1 MNTVRTDIP
10 RADHPAVR
18 PDGQEIATAETVLMR
33 VPPVAPSARVAEV
46 FDLFI
51 KNPDL
56 VALPIV
62 ADDIPV
68 AMVNRRKLVESF
80 ARPYTRDLFGNKPI
94 SDFVSNLPLVVDINT
109 DIDDISRIILETDM
123 QYMYDGFVITANNR
137 YVGIGTGH
145 DLLRAVTARTQA
157 RLYRLAHYDALTG
170 LPNRLLLLDRL
181 SQAMSQAAHSE
192 RLVAVM
198 LFDLDR
204 FKTINDTLGH
214 AVGDQLLCRLG
225 ERLTACVREGDTV
238 ARLGGDEFIVMLPN
252 LRCVP
257 DAAAVAQKILD
268 ALHLPFPVEGREV
281 FVTPSIGIAL
291 YPFHEGVEALL
302 QCADRAMYHAKEHG
316 GNRYEFCTAEMNDRN
331 PQRLSLESELRRAVK
346 RGELEL
352 HYQPQVDVAN
362 GRIVGVEALLR
373 WRHPEFGLVPP
384 GEFIPLAVET
394 GQILPIGEWVLRNA
408 CAQAKAW
415 QEAEL
420 PPLRMAV
427 NVCVRQFLQQG
438 FTESVGRV
446 LEDTG
451 LDSRWLELELTE
463 STLMQNT
470 QATVAVLNDLNAMGV
485 RLSVDDFGTGYS
497 SLAYLK
503 RFPIDTLKID
513 GSFVCDITTDPNDAA
528 IVKAIIAMAH
538 SLDMRVVAEAV
549 ETEQQ
554 LAFLREHRCHEV
566 QGYLVGRPL
575 PAAELEAR
583 LFAAAAPQLRR
594 A

>member
-1 MNTVRTDIP
+1 MVPSPPDPRFDIQSLALLDD
-10 RADHPAVR
+10 RESV
-18 PDGQEIATAETVLMR
+18 TAALLLQR
-33 VPPVAPSARVAEV
+33 VAPVAPTERVSRVLEIFTA
-46 FDLFI
+46 
-51 KNPDL
+51 NPNL

-62 ADDIPV
+62 ADGVPL
-68 AMVNRRKLVESF
+68 AMVNRKKMIESF
-80 ARPYTRDLFGNKPI
+80 ARPYTRELFGNKPI
-94 SDFVSNLPLVVDINT
+94 STLVEGLPLVVDIGT
-109 DIDDISRIILETDM
+109 DLDEISRIIMETDM
-123 QYMYDGFVITANNR
+123 QYMYDGFVITEQGR
-137 YVGIGTGH
+137 YAGIGTGY

-157 RLYRLAHYDALTG
+157 QLYRLAHFDALTG

-181 SQAMSQAAHSE
+181 GQAIAQAARGE
-192 RLVAVM
+192 RLLAVM
-198 LFDLDR
+198 LLDLDR

-225 ERLTACVREGDTV
+225 ERLKECVREGDTV

-252 LRCVP
+252 LRYVP

-268 ALHLPFPVEGREV
+268 ALHQPFPIDGHEI

-302 QCADRAMYHAKEHG
+302 QCADRAMYHVKEHG
-316 GNRYEFCTAEMNDRN
+316 GNYYAFCTVDMNDSN
-331 PQRLSLESELRRAVK
+331 PRRLSLETDLRRAVK
-346 RGELEL
+346 RDELEL
-352 HYQPQVDVAN
+352 HYQPQVDLAS
-362 GRIVGVEALLR
+362 GRIVGVEALVR
-373 WRHPEFGLVPP
+373 WRHPELGLVPP
-384 GEFIPLAVET
+384 AEFIPLAVET
-394 GQILPIGEWVLRNA
+394 GQILPIGEWVLRTA

-415 QEAEL
+415 QDAG
-420 PPLRMAV
+420 PGPLRIAV
-427 NVCVRQFLQQG
+427 NVCVRQFLQAG
-438 FTESVGRV
+438 FAETVGRI
-446 LEDTG
+446 LEETG

-463 STLMQNT
+463 GTLMQNT
-470 QATVAVLNDLNAMGV
+470 RTTVAVLGELNAMGV
-485 RLSVDDFGTGYS
+485 QLSVDDFGTGYS

-554 LAFLREHRCHEV
+554 LAFLREHCCHEV
-566 QGYLVGRPL
+566 QGFLVGRPL
-575 PAAELEAR
+575 PADELETH
-583 LFAAAAPQLRR
+583 LIAASAPQLRR

>member
-1 MNTVRTDIP
+1 MVPPPPDP
-10 RADHPAVR
+10 RFDMQSLALL
-18 PDGQEIATAETVLMR
+18 DGHEPVTAALLLQR
-33 VPPVAPSARVAEV
+33 VPPVAPTERMNRVLEIFTASQ
-46 FDLFI
+46 
-51 KNPDL
+51 NL

-62 ADDIPV
+62 ADGVPL
-68 AMVNRRKLVESF
+68 AMINRKKMIESF
-80 ARPYTRDLFGNKPI
+80 TRPYTRELFGSKPI
-94 SDFVSNLPLVVDINT
+94 SAFVDGLPLVVDIGT
-109 DIDDISRIILETDM
+109 DLDEISRIIMETDM
-123 QYMYDGFVITANNR
+123 QYMYDGFIITEQGR
-137 YVGIGTGH
+137 YAGIGTGY
-145 DLLRAVTARTQA
+145 DLLRAVTARSQA
-157 RLYRLAHYDALTG
+157 QLYRLAHYDALTG

-181 SQAMSQAAHSE
+181 SQAMAQAARGE
-192 RLVAVM
+192 RLLAVM
-198 LFDLDR
+198 LLDLDR

-214 AVGDQLLCRLG
+214 AIGDRLLCRLG

-238 ARLGGDEFIVMLPN
+238 ARLGGDEFIVILSN
-252 LRCVP
+252 LRYVP

-268 ALHLPFPVEGREV
+268 ALHQPFPIDGHEI

-291 YPFHEGVEALL
+291 YPFHEGVETLL
-302 QCADRAMYHAKEHG
+302 QCADRAMYHVKEQG
-316 GNRYEFCTAEMNDRN
+316 GNQYEFCTVEMNDRN
-331 PQRLSLESELRRAVK
+331 PRRLSMETGLRRALK

-362 GRIVGVEALLR
+362 GCIVGVEALLR
-373 WRHPEFGLVPP
+373 WRHPELGLVPP

-394 GQILPIGEWVLRNA
+394 GQILPIGEWVLHTA
-408 CAQAKAW
+408 CAQARAW
-415 QEAEL
+415 QDAGL

-427 NVCVRQFLQQG
+427 NVCVRQFHQANLAG
-438 FTESVGRV
+438 LVRRV
-446 LEDTG
+446 LEETG
-451 LDSRWLELELTE
+451 LDARWLELELTE

-470 QATVAVLNDLNAMGV
+470 QTTIAVLGELNAMGAQ
-485 RLSVDDFGTGYS
+485 LSVDDFGTGYS

-503 RFPIDTLKID
+503 RFPIDALKID

-566 QGYLVGRPL
+566 QGFLVGRPV
-575 PAAELEAR
+575 PADELETR
-583 LFAAAAPQLRR
+583 LVAATAPQLRR